1 MTNNNLHN
9 LMTQM
14 TQEQKSLWRIEKHY
28 IEEAVSEEE
37 KALWEKMKEDFLLKT
52 SAELAKKYDEESN
65 SVSRTMF
72 YNHLRDKIEKKI

>member
-28 IEEAVSEEE
+28 IEEAGSDEE
-37 KALWEKMKEDFLLKT
+37 KALWEKMKED
-52 SAELAKKYDEESN
+52 KKK
-65 SVSRTMF
+65 
-72 YNHLRDKIEKKI
+72 HIEDFQALIKKAL

>member
-28 IEEAVSEEE
+28 IEEAGSDEE
-37 KALWEKMKEDFLLKT
+37 KALWEKMRDDKKQHISDFT
-52 SAELAKKYDEESN
+52 ELIKKN
-65 SVSRTMF
+65 
-72 YNHLRDKIEKKI
+72 I